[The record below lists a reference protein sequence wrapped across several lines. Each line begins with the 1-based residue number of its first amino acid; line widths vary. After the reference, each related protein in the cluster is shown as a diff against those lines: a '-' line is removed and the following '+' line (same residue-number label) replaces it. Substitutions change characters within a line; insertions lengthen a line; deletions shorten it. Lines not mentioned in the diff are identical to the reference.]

1 MALGKK
7 QFVRRRP
14 QDPESAKPTMVTQ
27 RSTVKV
33 SDTKVTATAPK
44 SLDGTTTKTL
54 VVSDVSHEGQLMSD
68 LRTQDLLRE
77 VLYEL
82 KHIRLHMEALSGE
95 DLRGDVEYADQ

>member
-1 MALGKK
+1 MPLDHKR
-7 QFVRRRP
+7 FTRRRP
-14 QDPESAKPTMVTQ
+14 ADQKRPEPTRLIQKAPFEVANQLGAKDLSGETGSLSI
-27 RSTVKV
+27 ST
-33 SDTKVTATAPK
+33 K
-44 SLDGTTTKTL
+44 SY
-54 VVSDVSHEGQLMSD
+54 EGQITSD